1 MTDTAEYTHKI
12 FTRLSFCLI
21 CILAFYSQNNYA
33 NGWEHTSIDLDVL
46 VTALD
51 DPNPNMRQRAAESL
65 GYRPQL
71 EAANALLARLKK
83 NEPVARVRQE
93 IYVALGKIGENIAL
107 SSIKD
112 CLNKEK
118 VISVRAQCAAALG
131 NITSP
136 ISEQLALQSLDD
148 ENNLV
153 RTQATVSLGNFSTAN
168 VVTTLT
174 ELTKDENFAIKNNA
188 LLSLGRTGSVDAIP
202 VLIDSLVQA
211 SNRQQILVT
220 LSALTFLANPNTVEA
235 IRHVYIHS
243 DDEQIKRYALVA
255 MANTRAQGSE
265 SLFLDALSSQDP
277 DSRILGLV
285 VLRSFGSSKEV
296 PAIVE
301 RALKGSNEIF
311 RKGSNRLLLDP
322 LRTIS
327 ELQLLNEYLKTV
339 IRLDPAAGER
349 LYAQAA
355 MPKLIPRTSGTNL
368 KIAQGLHDARWQ
380 SLYGLGYTG
389 TEKAGEII
397 KAALTDH
404 DARIRAVATRSMG
417 VLENL
422 RYVDSIE
429 AMLYDEAAEVRW
441 MAARVLG
448 RLNNS
453 GSVDALVKMLK
464 DTNALVRLESA
475 FSLGY
480 LNAQPAKQKLSRLAE
495 LDSDKRVREAAQHAV
510 SLIQ

>member
-1 MTDTAEYTHKI
+1 MTDTVESNHKI
-12 FTRLSFCLI
+12 FTRLVFGLT
-21 CILAFYSQNNYA
+21 CILAFYCQNTYS

-46 VTALD
+46 VRALD
-51 DPNPNMRQRAAESL
+51 DPNPSMRQRAAESL
-65 GYRPQL
+65 GYRPQI
-71 EAANALLARLKK
+71 EATNALLARLKK
-83 NEPVARVRQE
+83 NEPVARVKQE
-93 IYVALGKIGENIAL
+93 IYIALGKIGEDVAL
-107 SSIKD
+107 NSIKD
-112 CLNKEK
+112 CLDIERD
-118 VISVRAQCAAALG
+118 IAIRAQCAAALG
-131 NITSP
+131 NIKSP
-136 ISEQLALQSLDD
+136 VSEQLALESLDD
-148 ENNLV
+148 ESNLV
-153 RTQATVSLGNFSTAN
+153 RVQAIASLGNFPTAI
-168 VVTTLT
+168 VIKSLT
-174 ELTKDENFAIKNNA
+174 ELTKDENSTIKNNA
-188 LLSLGRTGSVDAIP
+188 LLSLGRSGSVDAIT
-202 VLIDSLVQA
+202 VLIDSLTQ
-211 SNRQQILVT
+211 SSDRQQILIT
-220 LSALTFLANPNTVEA
+220 LKALTFLANPDTVEA

-243 DDEQIKRYALVA
+243 HDEQIKRYALVA
-255 MANTRAQGSE
+255 MANTRAQGSD
-265 SLFLDALSSQDP
+265 SLFLDALSSQDR
-277 DSRILGLV
+277 DTRILGLT

-301 RALKGSNEIF
+301 RALKEGNELFSND
-311 RKGSNRLLLDP
+311 SNRFLLDP
-322 LRTIS
+322 LRSIS

-339 IRLDPAAGER
+339 IRLDPAAGGR
-349 LYAQAA
+349 LYTQAA

-464 DTNALVRLESA
+464 DTNALVRLESV

-480 LNAQPAKQKLSRLAE
+480 LNAQPAKQKLSRLAKH
-495 LDSDKRVREAAQHAV
+495 DSDNRVREAAIHAA

>member
-1 MTDTAEYTHKI
+1 MTNTAEYIHKI
-12 FTRLSFCLI
+12 FIRLSFGLI
-21 CILAFYSQNNYA
+21 CILAFYSQYTYS

-46 VTALD
+46 ITALD
-51 DPNPNMRQRAAESL
+51 DPNPYMRQRAAESL

-71 EAANALLARLKK
+71 ESANALIARLEK
-83 NEPVARVRQE
+83 NDPVARVRQE
-93 IYVALGKIGENIAL
+93 IYVALGKIGKDIAL
-107 SSIKD
+107 NSVKD
-112 CLNKEK
+112 CLDKEMN
-118 VISVRAQCAAALG
+118 ISVRAQCAAALG
-131 NITSP
+131 NIKSP
-136 ISEQLALQSLDD
+136 ISEQLALESLDD
-148 ENNLV
+148 ENILV
-153 RTQATVSLGNFSTAN
+153 RTQAIVSLGNFSTAT
-168 VVTTLT
+168 VVKTLS
-174 ELTKDENFAIKNNA
+174 ELTKDENSKIKNNA

-202 VLIDSLVQA
+202 VLINSLTQA
-211 SNRQQILVT
+211 NNRQQILIT
-220 LSALTFLANPNTVEA
+220 LSALTFLAKPNTVEA

-243 DDEQIKRYALVA
+243 DDEQIKRYAIVA

-265 SLFLDALSSQDP
+265 SLFLDALSSQDL
-277 DSRILGLV
+277 DSRILGLA

-301 RALKGSNEIF
+301 RALKVGNEIF
-311 RKGSNRLLLDP
+311 SKDSNRLLLDP
-322 LRTIS
+322 RRTIS
-327 ELQLLNEYLKTV
+327 DLQLLNEYLKTV

-349 LYAQAA
+349 LYTQAT
-355 MPKLIPRTSGTNL
+355 MPKLVPRTSGTNL

-380 SLYGLGYTG
+380 SLYGLGYTR

-448 RLNNS
+448 RLKNP
-453 GSVDALVKMLK
+453 GSVDALISTLN
-464 DTNALVRLESA
+464 DINALVRLESVL
-475 FSLGY
+475 SLGY
-480 LNAQPAKQKLSRLAE
+480 LNAQSAKQKLSRLAE
-495 LDSDKRVREAAQHAV
+495 HDSDNRVREAAIHAA